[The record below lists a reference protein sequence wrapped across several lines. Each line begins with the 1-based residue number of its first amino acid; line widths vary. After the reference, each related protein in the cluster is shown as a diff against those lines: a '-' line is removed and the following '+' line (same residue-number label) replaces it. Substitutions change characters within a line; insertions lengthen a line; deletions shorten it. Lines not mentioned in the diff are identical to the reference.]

1 MPSILNNVT
10 AMSASRQLGITQMGL
25 KQAIER
31 LTTGKRINRASD
43 DAAGMN
49 SANTAEAGARKAGAA
64 VKSWQA
70 DYFTLT
76 AADSY
81 LEEATQ
87 LAYRMAE
94 LEGAG
99 SQAGAGKAEYDAL
112 IALIGTTKTN
122 ADTALTG
129 LSSNTAAPAL
139 TTAATTANATLTLIQ
154 ADRQALAG
162 LMSTAKTSG
171 NIKGIEAENSYAI
184 SDTWMGADIG
194 AEMVNLT
201 KYQIMMQAG
210 TSALSN
216 ANQAS
221 QTVLGLFR

>member
-1 MPSILNNVT
+1 MPSILQNVT
-10 AMSASRQLGITQMGL
+10 AMSASRQLGVTQMGL

-49 SANTAEAGARKAGAA
+49 AANTAESAARKASAS
-64 VKSWQA
+64 VKAWQA
-70 DYFTLT
+70 DYFNLS

-99 SQAGAGKAEYDAL
+99 SEAGAGKSEYDAL
-112 IALIGTTKTN
+112 IALIGTTKAN
-122 ADTALTG
+122 ADTALGG
-129 LSSNTAAPAL
+129 LTKTTVPAL
-139 TTAATTANATLTLIQ
+139 TTLATTSGATLSAIQ
-154 ADRQALAG
+154 ADRQTLAG
-162 LMSTAKTSG
+162 LMSTAKTSA